1 MRAVSR
7 ILHHCHQ
14 ARSMRSLWL
23 LHEIGLEFELVTH
36 AFGPELYTPE
46 YQKVHPLSRVPC
58 FVDGEI
64 RLFES
69 GAICEY
75 LCEQYDPG
83 LLWRWPGHEERA
95 EWLQWLHYAETI
107 AVHVANLTQQ
117 HIVIREDKDR
127 SPLVMKLEAR
137 RLAKA
142 LALIEAALEG
152 RRYLLSSGFSAV
164 DTGVGYSVYAAQ
176 HFVDLERFPNVA
188 GYLQRSSGRAAFRKA
203 LPPEGATHLYRKPF
217 YAEPGTG

>member
-1 MRAVSR
+1 MSR

-23 LHEIGLEFELVTH
+23 LHEIGLDFELVTH
-36 AFGPELYTPE
+36 PFGPDLYKPE
-46 YQKVHPLSRVPC
+46 YLRQHPLGRVPS
-58 FVDGEI
+58 FTDGAI
-64 RLFES
+64 TLFES

-83 LLWRWPGHEERA
+83 MLWRWPGHEERA

-117 HIVIREDKDR
+117 HIVIWEDKDR

-142 LALIEAALEG
+142 IAVVEAALEG

-164 DTGVGYSVYAAQ
+164 DTGVGYSIYAAQ
-176 HFVDLERFPNVA
+176 HFTDLSAFPNVA
-188 GYLQRSSGRAAFRKA
+188 AYLAHIEGRAAFRKA
-203 LPPEGATHLYRKPF
+203 LPPPDATLLYARPF
-217 YAEPGTG
+217 YAEPGSR